1 MTRKTC
7 ALVAP
12 GLLLLS
18 GLTACGDDPAP
29 DAAGA
34 ASGSGAAGDVQGGV
48 ISDAML
54 PLESVTS
61 QAPSRGG
68 GGGDDDD
75 SEDSGEASDEG
86 SDAGTG
92 PADTPDEG

>member
-1 MTRKTC
+1 MTRKSC
-7 ALVAP
+7 ALLAP

-29 DAAGA
+29 EATGT
-34 ASGSGAAGDVQGGV
+34 ASGSGAAGEVQGGV

-61 QAPSRGG
+61 EAPSRGG
-68 GGGDDDD
+68 GDNDD
-75 SEDSGEASDEG
+75 SEDSSEDSDTGSGGADTSDESDEG
-86 SDAGTG
+86 
-92 PADTPDEG
+92 